1 MYMASHKNM
10 AYLHVIYKQ
19 IEHIDGHTIG
29 QLILLLILYVW
40 TKVQTNIE
48 TIHSFYQTEKNLP
61 TSKFRGSL
69 PVSY

>member
-1 MYMASHKNM
+1 MYMASHKNR
-10 AYLHVIYKQ
+10 AYLHVTYEQ

-48 TIHSFYQTEKNLP
+48 TIHSFYQTGKNLP
-61 TSKFRGSL
+61 TSKFRGFLSL
-69 PVSY
+69 